1 MTSFALLLIRLFNP
15 LPHLSDPRMSDWYSQ
30 LKIAAVDPMGSRSER
45 VKQQESLVHASAAK
59 GHLNT
64 EEEIT
69 QIIGSLFTS
78 HG

>member
-1 MTSFALLLIRLFNP
+1 
-15 LPHLSDPRMSDWYSQ
+15 MSDWYSQ